1 VSTRRLLDR
10 DLPDEVAALLARW
23 QVPARLLE
31 LEITESAIIADPAQA
46 LHVLEQLSAMG
57 VQLAIDDFGTGYS
70 SMAYLKVL
78 PVDELK
84 IDRSFVSNMT
94 TNSRDAVLVRSTV
107 ELGRNLGLRVVAE
120 GVEDADTW
128 RELDAVG
135 CDAIQGYYI
144 SRPVSPADLDT
155 WLDHHRATTPVPQV

>member
-1 VSTRRLLDR
+1 EPCVAQGRPSVQAGVELAVAATVSPRRLLDR

-78 PVDELK
+78 PVD
-84 IDRSFVSNMT
+84 
-94 TNSRDAVLVRSTV
+94 
-107 ELGRNLGLRVVAE
+107 
-120 GVEDADTW
+120 
-128 RELDAVG
+128 
-135 CDAIQGYYI
+135 
-144 SRPVSPADLDT
+144 
-155 WLDHHRATTPVPQV
+155 